1 MKKFT
6 KIISILLSIFILL
19 SLTSVSVGSVNNDI
33 ANSTV
38 TTTAVTDSTILHLN
52 KGDIVTYCLELT
64 VPSHLT
70 DVSGWY
76 IDIFYDKEILQVD
89 RDFASGYGYACG
101 DKAID
106 YATGLSDTKAT
117 LPGGSSTIV
126 NFNNKDAISIC
137 DMGPNGLKLLGKTIL
152 FKAIE
157 RDSLLNGQRF
167 ICLNYD
173 DLASGNI
180 EHTLNTAKD
189 KIIVIDNANII
200 LNDLQKIMISMD
212 MNNQYIIFSHSVNGF
227 KPSVKGIAQLI
238 VEGHEGKLIYP
249 LLGVQK

>member
-1 MKKFT
+1 MKLLSNYKVRDSGINFDINLFDRLT
-6 KIISILLSIFILL
+6 IIS
-19 SLTSVSVGSVNNDI
+19 G
-33 ANSTV
+33 
-38 TTTAVTDSTILHLN
+38 
-52 KGDIVTYCLELT
+52 E
-64 VPSHLT
+64 
-70 DVSGWY
+70 SG
-76 IDIFYDKEILQVD
+76 V
-89 RDFASGYGYACG
+89 
-101 DKAID
+101 
-106 YATGLSDTKAT
+106 
-117 LPGGSSTIV
+117 
-126 NFNNKDAISIC
+126 
-137 DMGPNGLKLLGKTIL
+137 GKTIL

-227 KPSVKGIAQLI
+227 KPSIKGIAQLV
-238 VEGHEGKLIYP
+238 VEKHEGKLIYP
-249 LLGVQK
+249 LMDG